1 MNEAIRQRC
10 EEIRLLWRSMSK
22 ENRAAN
28 VREAIYRAAYA
39 DGQRAGMER
48 AARLT
53 EQLRL
58 CNIDQVL
65 AEQQVARLHE
75 ALVALHA
82 VQNGCPLPSYT
93 TDYAK
98 AMRLTEQA
106 LRETGA

>member
-1 MNEAIRQRC
+1 MEPLNEADVRKRC

-65 AEQQVARLHE
+65 AEQQVARLRE
-75 ALVALHA
+75 ALTGYAECSD
-82 VQNGCPLPSYT
+82 GCTCGDGWGHES
-93 TDYAK
+93 AQ
-98 AMRLTEQA
+98 QA